1 MLTIFAMPKAFRGQ
15 IEMIQRNAIQS
26 WTMLR
31 IRPEVILFGE
41 DEGTAEVARE
51 LGLRHVAKVARNDS
65 GTPLLNDLF
74 AQAES
79 NAAYNLLCYVNADI
93 LLLED
98 FAAAVERVA
107 QQRRPLLMMG
117 QRTNLDIN
125 ERIDFSRPAWEQE
138 LRARARTQGQLS
150 PPNAIDYFVFSKGLG
165 SNLLPLAIGRRWWD
179 NWLLWHA
186 RSHKATVIDA
196 SPVVLAIHQNHD
208 YGHHPAGAKG
218 VHEGTE
224 ALRNRAM
231 VGEWYH
237 LHTTEDATHRL
248 TPEGL
253 ERRHRHPWLVVKR
266 AWSHPRGM
274 VLLIFKLLSRPFRRK
289 LRTQTADRT

>member
-1 MLTIFAMPKAFRGQ
+1 MITIFAMPKAFRGQ
-15 IEMIQRNAIQS
+15 IEVIQRNAIQS
-26 WTMLR
+26 WTILR

-51 LGLRHVAKVARNDS
+51 LGLRHIAIVARNDS

-79 NAAYNLLCYVNADI
+79 NATNNLLCYVNADI

-107 QQRRPLLMMG
+107 QQRPPLLMMG
-117 QRTNLDIN
+117 QRTNVDIS
-125 ERIDFSRPAWEQE
+125 ERIDFSRPGWEQE

-208 YGHHPAGAKG
+208 YGHHSAGTKG

-224 ALRNRAM
+224 ALGNRAM

-237 LHTTEDATHRL
+237 LHTT
-248 TPEGL
+248 
-253 ERRHRHPWLVVKR
+253 V
-266 AWSHPRGM
+266 
-274 VLLIFKLLSRPFRRK
+274 
-289 LRTQTADRT
+289 